1 MAIVTASSIRARAHA
16 QPVIENT
23 DDAEVFN
30 AEGVTPEAV
39 DLQSI
44 NPLEGV
50 ASVTYLDG
58 STARVVDG
66 VPVLEDRT
74 EGEGEGDQS
83 DETPEDEPQ
92 DDESDESD
100 ESDEDRRAREDL
112 EKAEAEQAE
121 AARLEKIRADAP
133 SRGASTDTWEKF
145 VASLDPKP
153 EGYDESRDYSRDEL
167 ATLVLGPKQ

>member
-39 DLQSI
+39 DLESI

-66 VPVLEDRT
+66 VPVLEDKT
-74 EGEGEGDQS
+74 EGEGEDDQS
-83 DETPEDEPQ
+83 DETPEDE
-92 DDESDESD
+92 
-100 ESDEDRRAREDL
+100 SDEDRQAREDL
-112 EKAEAEQAE
+112 EKAEADQAE
-121 AARLEKIRADAP
+121 ADRLAKIRADAP
-133 SRGASTDTWEKF
+133 SRGASKVDWETY

-153 EGYDESRDYSRDEL
+153 EGFTEGLGRDEL